1 MGRLLKIL
9 GTYFMCMIK
18 KYDIDRVENR
28 LEGWKHRNRK
38 VIKGQ
43 CNCSGCVDYQL
54 SGLNLRERYKY

>member
-1 MGRLLKIL
+1 
-9 GTYFMCMIK
+9 MCMIK

-54 SGLNLRERYKY
+54 SGLNLRGRYKY